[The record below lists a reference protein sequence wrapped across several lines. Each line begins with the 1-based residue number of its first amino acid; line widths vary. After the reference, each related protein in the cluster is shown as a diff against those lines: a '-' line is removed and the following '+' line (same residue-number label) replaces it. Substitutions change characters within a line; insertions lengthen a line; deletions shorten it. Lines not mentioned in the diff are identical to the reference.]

1 MDTSVSSGIADDTQP
16 GSSPT
21 APPSQPGSSRSSSV
35 SSYSSAILPTP
46 GTPPTSISQQ
56 MCATPSIPMR
66 MPASLFTK
74 DRTAFVGLGWSN
86 MATALPPMTSLE
98 EKAFLSTLLQELNLE
113 FALQLDIS
121 PKVDR
126 LPHTPEVSG
135 SRTLIFGGGS
145 HAGRLAAAVGA
156 IYPEVVDLTV
166 GGWRL
171 SEKAA
176 KDLAYDI
183 ENVMEDLE
191 PFSVL
196 NRYQYR
202 TVLIRS
208 MFKKKKKYINC
219 LDLYQIHCLDL

>member
-21 APPSQPGSSRSSSV
+21 APPSQPGSSRPSSV

-113 FALQLDIS
+113 FALQLDTS

-145 HAGRLAAAVGA
+145 HTGRLAAAVGA
-156 IYPEVVDLTV
+156 IYPEVVDLTG
-166 GGWRL
+166 GGWKV

-176 KDLAYDI
+176 EYLAYDI
-183 ENVMEDLE
+183 ENVYRLLCFCRSVS
-191 PFSVL
+191 PNNLSLAFSSEL
-196 NRYQYR
+196 ASIN
-202 TVLIRS
+202 LLCKIRI
-208 MFKKKKKYINC
+208 FFI
-219 LDLYQIHCLDL
+219 LVFP

>member
-1 MDTSVSSGIADDTQP
+1 MDTSESSGIADGNQP
-16 GSSPT
+16 GSSPA
-21 APPSQPGSSRSSSV
+21 APQSLPGSSMSSSV
-35 SSYSSAILPTP
+35 SSYSSAILACPVDQAE
-46 GTPPTSISQQ
+46 SN
-56 MCATPSIPMR
+56 MCATPSIPLR

-86 MATALPPMTSLE
+86 IATALPPMTSLE

-166 GGWRL
+166 GGWKV

-176 KDLAYDI
+176 EDLAYDI
-183 ENVMEDLE
+183 ENVYRLLCFCRSVS
-191 PFSVL
+191 PNNLSLAFSSEL
-196 NRYQYR
+196 A
-202 TVLIRS
+202 S
-208 MFKKKKKYINC
+208 INLLC
-219 LDLYQIHCLDL
+219 KIETCFLFFP